1 MTLRRGDR
9 IGLEGCP
16 ERLVHGRARPHLDQ
30 SAPVRGVSTASGSP
44 VHADLPVVVLPEAEG
59 EAVDWRIDVLHADTG
74 RLLAGATGRSGQRV
88 SPLEGLPRP
97 VLGSFLVTVR
107 GPLGRGLRRHLTVA
121 EGLTARYE
129 PAFRALTPA
138 GLEPADAVLA
148 GPDGLDVEPEAQR
161 LGSGEA
167 VARGAAAHRRRRTG
181 RHRPPAHLAVLCT
194 GAPSPQWRPSR
205 CGWPPRP

>member
-1 MTLRRGDR
+1 GWTLLRVTLRRGDR
-9 IGLEGCP
+9 IGLDGGP
-16 ERLVHGRARPHLDQ
+16 HALDPGRARPHPDP
-30 SAPVRGVSTASGSP
+30 SAPVRGLSTTSAPP
-44 VHADLPVVVLPEAEG
+44 VHADLPAVVLPGAEG
-59 EAVDWRIDVLHADTG
+59 EAVDWHIDVLHADTG

-129 PAFRALTPA
+129 PAFRALTPT
-138 GLEPADAVLA
+138 GLEPVDAVLA

-167 VARGAAAHRRRRTG
+167 TLAARLRTAAAE
-181 RHRPPAHLAVLCT
+181 
-194 GAPSPQWRPSR
+194 
-205 CGWPPRP
+205 